1 MRQTLKTFKW
11 WWSWTPEVIEDY
23 LEAMAMQGW
32 QLAQVGFGMF
42 VFHFEK
48 SQPEKIRYCVEY
60 NPNVKGDYITLLG
73 DDGWQ
78 LMGQTTGWLL
88 WQKPYEDKRP
98 ELFTEPEA
106 LIERNYKLLKVL
118 YLLFGLQIAN
128 IIIQSTNHTYN
139 SSVTYLGGFSL
150 ILLIFLAITLFF
162 FVWVFFKIK
171 DHNRR
176 LRNHDL

>member
-1 MRQTLKTFKW
+1 MKETLKTFKW

-48 SQPEKIRYCVEY
+48 TEPKKIRYCVEF
-60 NPNVKGDYITLLG
+60 NPDVKGDYINLLG

-78 LMGQTTGWLL
+78 LKGQTAGWLL

-98 ELFTEPEA
+98 ELFTETEA
-106 LIERNYKLLKVL
+106 LIEKNHKLTKLLYAIL
-118 YLLFGLQIAN
+118 SIQIVN
-128 IIIQSTNHTYN
+128 VIIQLTNHNYMGTY
-139 SSVTYLGGFSL
+139 TAMDGLGLF
-150 ILLIFLAITLFF
+150 LLIILGMTLSFF
-162 FVWVFFKIK
+162 AWALYKIK